1 MDTKSA
7 NIPVPLLLEQKKSR
21 YGETFLQGLS
31 SRPFSG
37 HELITKII

>member
-7 NIPVPLLLEQKKSR
+7 NITDPLLLEQKKK

-37 HELITKII
+37 HEMIKKII